1 MIVNPAIIVYGLIFL
16 AVLLLVEGLYL
27 VVFGKSISLNSRVN
41 RRLDL
46 LEKGGQREKVL
57 EQLRKEASQHLKAK
71 GIPLYSILASKA
83 QKGQHRLLA
92 QGPDRRDGAPVGGG
106 VPRPQDRHDRGHTP
120 CRWLYPS

>member
-16 AVLLLVEGLYL
+16 AVLLLVEGIYL

-57 EQLRKEASQHLKAK
+57 ADAILSGLARRSFLKGVARTTGCSQ
-71 GIPLYSILASKA
+71 
-83 QKGQHRLLA
+83 R
-92 QGPDRRDGAPVGGG
+92 PDSQRE
-106 VPRPQDRHDRGHTP
+106 
-120 CRWLYPS
+120 LE